1 MTIEGLQN
9 YLGTRLPMVLDAQQ
23 HFRLLRTVFAL
34 VFVATAVIHLLV
46 EQENKLMTTLVHAVT
61 IGLIYVIA
69 VGLVTAFLYAIRG
82 SAKDVRVWQVWMVSL
97 TSFVLGHY
105 FLPIDDLIAWLLG
118 VVTDAHAAQMT
129 ISRLLPVWF
138 LLTYIFIQP
147 YLNEGLRL
155 ELARLRDVNSLLRR
169 RQGGKAP
176 SSPPPIRFE
185 SGRTDFTL
193 DADSIRNVVVDDHY
207 CYVHY
212 RHNGGYAKRD
222 LAMPLRD
229 VRALLPDGFLQVHRS
244 HIVNIEHIVSIR
256 RKNRKIRVV
265 LDGDCEVPV
274 SRHRL
279 DYVLPMIRTQIES

>member
-1 MTIEGLQN
+1 M
-9 YLGTRLPMVLDAQQ
+9 
-23 HFRLLRTVFAL
+23 
-34 VFVATAVIHLLV
+34 
-46 EQENKLMTTLVHAVT
+46 HAVT
-61 IGLIYVIA
+61 IGLIYVVA
-69 VGLVTAFLYAIRG
+69 VGLITAFLYAIRG
-82 SAKDVRVWQVWMVSL
+82 SARDIRVWQVWMTSL
-97 TSFVLGHY
+97 ISFVLGHY
-105 FLPIDDLIAWLLG
+105 FLPIDDLISWLLG
-118 VVTDAHAAQMT
+118 VVTDAHSGEMT

-147 YLNEGLRL
+147 YLNEGLKL
-155 ELARLRDVNSLLRR
+155 ELSRLRDVNSLLKQREAE
-169 RQGGKAP
+169 KAP

-193 DADSIRNVVVDDHY
+193 AADAIRNVVVDDHY

-244 HIVNIEHIVSIR
+244 HIVNIEHIVSIS
-256 RKNRKIRVV
+256 RKNRTIRVV

-279 DYVLPMIRTQIES
+279 DYVLPRIRARIVS